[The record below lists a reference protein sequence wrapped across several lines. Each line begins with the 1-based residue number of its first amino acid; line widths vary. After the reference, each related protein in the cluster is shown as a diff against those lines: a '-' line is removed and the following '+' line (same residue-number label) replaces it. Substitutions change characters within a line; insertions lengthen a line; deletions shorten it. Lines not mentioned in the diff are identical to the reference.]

1 MVWHLDVGSSHPGG
15 EEAPKG
21 LAVRQLKPLSAV
33 SVDIWED
40 SSLVREDREERTSGV
55 PAVRPTGID
64 AG

>member
-1 MVWHLDVGSSHPGG
+1 M
-15 EEAPKG
+15 K
-21 LAVRQLKPLSAV
+21 AVRELGSERRETVWPLSAV

-55 PAVRPTGID
+55 PAVRPTGTD